1 MTTTA
6 FRYPTPEEVMALE
19 RKARMARAEEVARL
33 VKAAA
38 MSIRTF
44 FTRPTPVRVKTPRH
58 A

>member
-1 MTTTA
+1 MTTTD

-19 RKARMARAEEVARL
+19 RKARKARADEVARL

-38 MSIRTF
+38 AGIRKF
-44 FTRPTPVRVKTPRH
+44 FTRPAPVRVRTARH

>member
-1 MTTTA
+1 MTTTN

-19 RKARMARAEEVARL
+19 RAARKARAEEVARL

-38 MSIRTF
+38 AGIRAF
-44 FTRPTPVRVKTPRH
+44 FTRPAPVRVRTARH

>member
-1 MTTTA
+1 MTTNA

-19 RKARMARAEEVARL
+19 REARKARAEEMARL

-38 MSIRTF
+38 ASIRTF